1 MIQEANKRLQAP
13 SMSTVA
19 MTPAGLSVT
28 GICLQGDEVGQLWY
42 QFQYPGLSCMRRADN
57 FVFHQRHTQ
66 FLASRRHDLQRFVTL
81 K

>member
-13 SMSTVA
+13 SVSTVA

-42 QFQYPGLSCMRRADN
+42 QFQYPGLSYKGDVVR
-57 FVFHQRHTQ
+57 
-66 FLASRRHDLQRFVTL
+66 
-81 K
+81 